1 MKIVIDVPKDK
12 LKHFKKIN
20 KLVKYP
26 TKELPFVD
34 LTGFAWVAKKERKHE

>member
-1 MKIVIDVPKDK
+1 MRIVIDVPKEK
-12 LKHFKKIN
+12 LRNLKIN

-34 LTGFAWVAKKERKHE
+34 LTSFAWLTKKERKQ